1 MERVRV
7 NVEPP
12 VGLRGYDEKALS
24 DATAKFTGTST
35 PVQQHLKDEVDVN
48 TIVRRFGITHEM
60 PSGREGG
67 VYGDFSGITDYE
79 GAVAAVEKARSGF
92 MALPAD
98 VRERFGNDPGRLVE
112 FAHQVP
118 EQEFLAAFVAP
129 QVVSAPLAPVVKDPA
144 ASAGG

>member
-7 NVEPP
+7 EVEPP
-12 VGLRGYDEKALS
+12 PGLRGYDQDKILI
-24 DATAKFTGTST
+24 DTGTVT
-35 PVQQHLKDEVDVN
+35 IVQQHLRDEVDVN

-79 GAVAAVEKARSGF
+79 GVVAAVEKARSGF
-92 MALPAD
+92 MSLPAD

-118 EQEFLAAFVAP
+118 EQEFLAAFVTPPVVAAP
-129 QVVSAPLAPVVKDPA
+129 GAPLVNDPPS
-144 ASAGG
+144 SAGG